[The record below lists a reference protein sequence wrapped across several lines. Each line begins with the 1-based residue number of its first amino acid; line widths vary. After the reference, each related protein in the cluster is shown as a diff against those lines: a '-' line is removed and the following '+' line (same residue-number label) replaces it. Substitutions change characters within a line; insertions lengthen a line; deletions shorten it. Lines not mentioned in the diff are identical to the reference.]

1 MFSIARLYN
10 PACSYATNTIRINH
24 IMMSIVLYQYKILK
38 EKNFDNYFYYDSNDI
53 DNTILKSEIEK
64 LNNFSSVLRK
74 QNQELFREM
83 LQSSYKYS
91 NAINAKGEEYSTESL
106 IMSLLLERYK

>member
-10 PACSYATNTIRINH
+10 PACSYATNTIRINP

-53 DNTILKSEIEK
+53 DNNNTNSDNDNTILKSKIEK
-64 LNNFSSVLRK
+64 WNNFSSVLRK
-74 QNQELFREM
+74 QN
-83 LQSSYKYS
+83 
-91 NAINAKGEEYSTESL
+91 
-106 IMSLLLERYK
+106 

>member
-1 MFSIARLYN
+1 
-10 PACSYATNTIRINH
+10 
-24 IMMSIVLYQYKILK
+24 MSIVLYQYKILK
-38 EKNFDNYFYYDSNDI
+38 EKNCDNYFYYDSNDI